1 MLCPFLKAVKCWEQL
16 VPFLASMASA
26 ASYIPRALAARL
38 LCCLESTQ
46 AWGPGASPCIRAG
59 GGFGFQPVGS

>member
-26 ASYIPRALAARL
+26 ASYTPRALAAWL

-46 AWGPGASPCIRAG
+46 AWGPGTSLCIR
-59 GGFGFQPVGS
+59 